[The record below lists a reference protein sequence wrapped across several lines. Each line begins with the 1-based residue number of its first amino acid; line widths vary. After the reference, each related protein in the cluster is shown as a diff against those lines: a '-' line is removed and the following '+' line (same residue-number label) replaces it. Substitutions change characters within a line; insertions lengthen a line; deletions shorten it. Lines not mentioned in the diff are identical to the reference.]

1 LNLSELASAAGLPK
15 STLRRYLALLEA
27 TFLLVLLP
35 AWSTNLSERLIKSPK
50 IILNDSGLAGHLI
63 GLNTALI
70 ARDSAG
76 FGHLLENFVGM
87 ELCKQMTWCQTR
99 LRLCHFRSYQ
109 GHEVEFVLEN
119 PVGDVVGIEVKA
131 SSTVKA
137 NDFKGLKY
145 LSELLGERFLRGIVL
160 YTTDQPVP
168 FASNLY
174 ALPVSAL
181 WRSGEMHH
189 EMSKDKTPTD

>member
-1 LNLSELASAAGLPK
+1 M
-15 STLRRYLALLEA
+15 
-27 TFLLVLLP
+27 
-35 AWSTNLSERLIKSPK
+35 
-50 IILNDSGLAGHLI
+50 D
-63 GLNTALI
+63 
-70 ARDSAG
+70 
-76 FGHLLENFVGM
+76 
-87 ELCKQMTWCQTR
+87 
-99 LRLCHFRSYQ
+99 
-109 GHEVEFVLEN
+109 FVLEN

-160 YTTDQPVP
+160 YTADQPVP

-189 EMSKDKTPTD
+189 EMSEDKV